1 MSISFGL
8 HGAVNENKRCKRPC
22 KNVKNSNMFGFFTMV
37 ARFIV
42 TSDAYGICLRD
53 AVMPQFYIKVWTT
66 LCLTKHLVIQK
77 KNSLWGQSGNH

>member
-22 KNVKNSNMFGFFTMV
+22 KNNVKNSNMFGFFTMV

-42 TSDAYGICLRD
+42 TSDA
-53 AVMPQFYIKVWTT
+53 
-66 LCLTKHLVIQK
+66 H
-77 KNSLWGQSGNH
+77 